1 MTLNNNSEI
10 RPHRVNAGGIFIA
23 LLKGALQPLS
33 CVVTVP
39 FTLLFPSLTTFFFYH
54 VFSKQNDKILSF
66 KKGLKFN
73 FKAMLGTEILYLLG
87 LLQSK

>member
-1 MTLNNNSEI
+1 MTLNNISEI

-39 FTLLFPSLTTFFFYH
+39 LTLLFPSLTTFFLYH

-66 KKGLKFN
+66 KKGLKFD
-73 FKAMLGTEILYLLG
+73 FKAMLGTEIL
-87 LLQSK
+87 